1 MRIKIILLATLL
13 TVPSHISFAT
23 DYYMA
28 TKDLN
33 VRSGGGAE
41 YSVSFKLL
49 AGDEV
54 EVLSKNN
61 GWYRIK
67 FFGKTGYV
75 YSKYLIYSGTVSDKT
90 ETTLDVPK
98 QSRSYLLIVV
108 CIGLALIIVFFRLK
122 KKRDIK
128 LLLETVTELNRGTEA
143 ERDLVLKLL
152 KFGMPAHMLFHDL
165 YVEKQKGDFS
175 QIDLIAVT
183 EVGVIVFEVKDY
195 SGWLFGSGNEP
206 KWTQVLANGEQKY
219 RFYNPIMQNSRHVT
233 ELRKQLIQFGNV
245 PFYSIVVFY
254 GDCVLKEINFVPKGT
269 FLVKSE
275 RVLEV
280 VEIILKENEPVHY
293 ANEGEVFRILKQAAI
308 NGGIV
313 ENQIRHR
320 ENIED
325 MLGKNRIFD

>member
-13 TVPSHISFAT
+13 TVSSHISFAT

-128 LLLETVTELNRGTEA
+128 LLLETVTELNRGTET

-152 KFGMPAHMLFHDL
+152 KFGMPAHALFHDL

-280 VEIILKENEPVHY
+280 VEIILKENEPAHY
-293 ANEGEVFRILKQAAI
+293 ANGGEVFRILKEAAI

-320 ENIED
+320 QNIED